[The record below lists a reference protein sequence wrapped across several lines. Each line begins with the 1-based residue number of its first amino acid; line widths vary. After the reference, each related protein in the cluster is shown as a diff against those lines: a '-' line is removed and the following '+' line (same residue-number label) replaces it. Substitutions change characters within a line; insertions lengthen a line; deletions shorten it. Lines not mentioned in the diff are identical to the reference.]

1 VKTVLGCALKL
12 QKGNLEM
19 RMSIGL
25 AGLSG
30 MCAVALGA
38 FATHGMA
45 GQEMA
50 YARELVEKGAHYQLI
65 HAVVIV
71 GVASLALH
79 RPDSRLLSLANAAFL
94 LGTVLFCGA
103 LYAIAFSGVTAFGM
117 VAPIGGI
124 SFMAGW
130 LMLAF
135 AGFKLFPGK
144 SQRD

>member
-1 VKTVLGCALKL
+1 
-12 QKGNLEM
+12 M

-25 AGLSG
+25 AGISG

-45 GQEMA
+45 GEEMS

-71 GVASLALH
+71 AVAALALF
-79 RPDSRLLSLANAAFL
+79 RPSIRLLSLANAAFL
-94 LGTVLFCGA
+94 LGTVLFCGS
-103 LYAIAFSGVTAFGM
+103 LYAIAFSGVKAFGM
-117 VAPIGGI
+117 VAPLGGI

-130 LMLAF
+130 LMLAI
-135 AGFKLFPGK
+135 AGFKSFSDEAPA
-144 SQRD
+144 D

>member
-1 VKTVLGCALKL
+1 
-12 QKGNLEM
+12 M

-25 AGLSG
+25 AGISG
-30 MCAVALGA
+30 MSAVALGA

-71 GVASLALH
+71 AVAAFAVF
-79 RPDSRLLSLANAAFL
+79 RPNMRLLAFANMAFI
-94 LGTVLFCGA
+94 LGTILFCGS
-103 LYAIAFSGVTAFGM
+103 LYTIAFSGLKAFGM
-117 VAPIGGI
+117 IAPLGGI

-130 LMLAF
+130 LMVAI
-135 AGFKLFPGK
+135 AGFKAFPAHM
-144 SQRD
+144 DAE